1 MDVKQEQVARP
12 SGWRVFTGSV
22 LLLAGCFNVI
32 WGLVAL
38 FNPRVIIVS
47 GQGLVIWNF
56 KVWGWIYI
64 VVGALMGV
72 ASVGLFM
79 MQPWARWVALVFAA
93 LSAVVSVLYFPAY
106 PLFSLLMVLL
116 DVVIIYQLS
125 ARWQPEAEA

>member
-1 MDVKQEQVARP
+1 MEVKQEQVARP
-12 SGWRVFTGSV
+12 SGWRVFAGSV

-38 FNPRVIIVS
+38 FNPRMIIVS
-47 GQGLVIWNF
+47 SQGLVIWNF

-64 VVGALMGV
+64 VIGALMAS

-79 MQPWARWVALVFAA
+79 VQPWARWVGLVFAG
-93 LSAVVSVLYFPAY
+93 LSAVVSVVYFPAY

>member
-1 MDVKQEQVARP
+1 MDVKQEQVGRP

-47 GQGLVIWNF
+47 SQGLVIWNF

-64 VVGALMGV
+64 VVGALMAA

-79 MQPWARWVALVFAA
+79 MQPWARWVALVFAG

>member
-1 MDVKQEQVARP
+1 MDVKEQPMARP

-38 FNPRVIIVS
+38 FNPRVITVS
-47 GQGLVIWNF
+47 GQGLVIWDF
-56 KVWGWIYI
+56 TVWGWTYI
-64 VVGALMGV
+64 VIGALMAA

-79 MQPWARWVALVFAA
+79 MQPWARWLAVVFAG
-93 LSAVVSVLYFPAY
+93 LSAVISVVYFPAY

-116 DVVIIYQLS
+116 DVVVIYQLS
-125 ARWQPEAEA
+125 ARWQQEQA

>member
-12 SGWRVFTGSV
+12 SGWRVFAGSV
-22 LLLAGCFNVI
+22 LLLAGGFNVI

-38 FNPRVIIVS
+38 FNPRMIIVS
-47 GQGLVIWNF
+47 SQGLVIWNF

-64 VVGALMGV
+64 VVGALMAA

-79 MQPWARWVALVFAA
+79 MQPWARWVALVFAG
-93 LSAVVSVLYFPAY
+93 LSALVSVLYFPAY

-116 DVVIIYQLS
+116 DVIIIYQLS